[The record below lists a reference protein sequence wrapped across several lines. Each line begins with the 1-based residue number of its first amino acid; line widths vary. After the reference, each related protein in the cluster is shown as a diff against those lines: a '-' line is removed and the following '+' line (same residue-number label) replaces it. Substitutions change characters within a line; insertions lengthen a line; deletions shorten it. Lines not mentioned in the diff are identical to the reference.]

1 MRVSYEDL
9 KKLCEALKT
18 DRLNSWSRVNC
29 VHNSL
34 YEYLLKY
41 ILHIKE
47 DRDDSIYKVTGG
59 ISHDIME
66 RFYTHELDYDKMA
79 EEFDDGWMTAF
90 DIAELKFVRGDGK
103 RNQSIADKYYYDL
116 KNFFETHEI
125 ITESID
131 IEQFVTVKVGDEYYQ
146 GYIDALIKHED
157 GSYTILDWKTSS
169 IYKGDKAKN
178 ECGQLVM
185 YSLALHQ
192 KGIPFDKIKIAW
204 NFLKYQCVTV
214 QSKKGVKKVRE
225 IERCTLGEKLQANA
239 KMWLKEF
246 GYTEDQVFEYLDKLA
261 QTNDIKVLPEEV
273 QAKYEFHDCYVYVE
287 LTQELIDYWTNF
299 IIDTMKEIR
308 SKEAQYEE
316 LKEAGKYEEADK
328 LWWED
333 EESVKKQSYYLS
345 NLCGYSPNLHK
356 PYKAYLEALDAQKN
370 GDILGTKKKSDEEY
384 AIDDLGWLNNL

>member
-9 KKLCEALKT
+9 KKLCEALGT

-125 ITESID
+125 ITEPID

-273 QAKYEFHDCYVYVE
+273 QEKYEFHDCYVYVE

-356 PYKAYLEALDAQKN
+356 PYKAYLETLDAKKN

>member
-9 KKLCEALKT
+9 KKLCEALGT

-125 ITESID
+125 ITEPID

-214 QSKKGVKKVRE
+214 QSKKRVKKVRE

-273 QAKYEFHDCYVYVE
+273 QEKYEFHDCYVYVE

-356 PYKAYLEALDAQKN
+356 PYKVYLEALDAQKN
-370 GDILGTKKKSDEEY
+370 GDILGSKKKSDEEY

>member
-9 KKLCEALKT
+9 KKLCEALGT

-34 YEYLLKY
+34 YEYYLKY
-41 ILHIKE
+41 ILHEKE

-66 RFYTHELDYDKMA
+66 RFYTHELEYDKMA

-125 ITESID
+125 ITEPID

>member
-9 KKLCEALKT
+9 KKLCEALGT

-79 EEFDDGWMTAF
+79 EEFDNGWMTAF

-116 KNFFETHEI
+116 KNFFETHEV
-125 ITESID
+125 ITEPID

-146 GYIDALIKHED
+146 GYIDALISHED

-178 ECGQLVM
+178 ECGQLTL
-185 YSLALHQ
+185 YGIALHQ
-192 KGIPFDKIKIAW
+192 KGIPYEKIKIAW

>member
-1 MRVSYEDL
+1 LRVSYEDL
-9 KKLCEALKT
+9 KKLCEALGT

-90 DIAELKFVRGDGK
+90 DVAELKFVRGDGK

-125 ITESID
+125 ITEPID

-146 GYIDALIKHED
+146 GYIDALISHKD

-273 QAKYEFHDCYVYVE
+273 QEKYEFHDCYVYVE

-328 LWWED
+328 LWWEE

>member
-9 KKLCEALKT
+9 KKLCEALGT

-125 ITESID
+125 ITEPID

-246 GYTEDQVFEYLDKLA
+246 GYTEDQVFEYLDKLS

-273 QAKYEFHDCYVYVE
+273 QEKYEFHDCYVYVE

-356 PYKAYLEALDAQKN
+356 PYKAYLEALDDQKN
-370 GDILGTKKKSDEEY
+370 GDILGTKKKSDKEY

>member
-116 KNFFETHEI
+116 KNFFETHEV
-125 ITESID
+125 ITEPID

-261 QTNDIKVLPEEV
+261 QTNDIKILPEEV
-273 QAKYEFHDCYVYVE
+273 QEKYEFHDCYVYVE

-356 PYKAYLEALDAQKN
+356 PYKAYLEALDEQKN

>member
-125 ITESID
+125 ITEPID

-204 NFLKYQCVTV
+204 NFLKYQCITV

-273 QAKYEFHDCYVYVE
+273 QEKYEFHDCYVYVE

>member
-125 ITESID
+125 ITEPID

-214 QSKKGVKKVRE
+214 QSKKGIKKVRE

-356 PYKAYLEALDAQKN
+356 PYKAYLEALDNQKN

>member
-9 KKLCEALKT
+9 KKLCEALGT

-125 ITESID
+125 ITEPID

-273 QAKYEFHDCYVYVE
+273 QEKYEFHDCYVYVE

-308 SKEAQYEE
+308 SKEAHYEE

-356 PYKAYLEALDAQKN
+356 PYKAYLDALDAQKN

>member
-9 KKLCEALKT
+9 KKLCEALGT

-125 ITESID
+125 ITEPID

-273 QAKYEFHDCYVYVE
+273 QEKYEFHDCYVYVE

-356 PYKAYLEALDAQKN
+356 PYKAYLEALDDQKN

>member
-9 KKLCEALKT
+9 KKLCEALGT

-125 ITESID
+125 ITEPID

-299 IIDTMKEIR
+299 IIDTMNEIR

>member
-125 ITESID
+125 ITEPID

>member
-9 KKLCEALKT
+9 KKLCEALGT

-59 ISHDIME
+59 ISHNIME
-66 RFYTHELDYDKMA
+66 RFYTHELEYDKMA

-116 KNFFETHEI
+116 KNFFETHEV
-125 ITESID
+125 ITEPID

-178 ECGQLVM
+178 ECGQLTL
-185 YSLALHQ
+185 YGIALHQ
-192 KGIPFDKIKIAW
+192 KGIPYEKIKIAW

-261 QTNDIKVLPEEV
+261 QTNDIKILPEEV
-273 QAKYEFHDCYVYVE
+273 QEKYEFHDCYVYVE

>member
-125 ITESID
+125 ITEPID

-261 QTNDIKVLPEEV
+261 QTNDIKILPEEV
-273 QAKYEFHDCYVYVE
+273 QEKYEFHDCYVYVE

-356 PYKAYLEALDAQKN
+356 PYKAYLEALDDQKN

>member
-9 KKLCEALKT
+9 KKLCEALGT

-66 RFYTHELDYDKMA
+66 RFYTHELDYNKMA

-116 KNFFETHEI
+116 KNFFETHEV
-125 ITESID
+125 ITEPID

-178 ECGQLVM
+178 ECGQLTL
-185 YSLALHQ
+185 YGIALHQ
-192 KGIPFDKIKIAW
+192 KGIPYEKIKIAW

>member
-125 ITESID
+125 ITEPID

-214 QSKKGVKKVRE
+214 QSKKGIKKVRE

-261 QTNDIKVLPEEV
+261 QTNDIKILPEEV
-273 QAKYEFHDCYVYVE
+273 QEKYEFHDCYVYVE

-356 PYKAYLEALDAQKN
+356 PYKAYLEALDDQKN

>member
-9 KKLCEALKT
+9 KKLCEALGT

-125 ITESID
+125 ITDPID

-356 PYKAYLEALDAQKN
+356 PYKAYLETLDAQKN

>member
-9 KKLCEALKT
+9 KKLCVALGT

-79 EEFDDGWMTAF
+79 EEFDDGWITAF

-116 KNFFETHEI
+116 KNFFETHEV
-125 ITESID
+125 ITEPID

-273 QAKYEFHDCYVYVE
+273 QEKYEFHDCYVYVE

>member
-125 ITESID
+125 ITEPID

-204 NFLKYQCVTV
+204 NFIKYQCITV

-273 QAKYEFHDCYVYVE
+273 QEKYEFHDCYVYVE

>member
-1 MRVSYEDL
+1 M
-9 KKLCEALKT
+9 
-18 DRLNSWSRVNC
+18 NC
-29 VHNSL
+29 VHNSW
-34 YEYLLKY
+34 YEYYLKY
-41 ILHIKE
+41 ILHKEE

-59 ISHDIME
+59 ISHDIIE
-66 RFYTHELDYDKMA
+66 RFYTRQLEYEKMP
-79 EEFDDGWMTAF
+79 EEFDEGWMTAF
-90 DIAELKFVRGDGK
+90 DIAELKFVRGDSD
-103 RNQSIADKYYYDL
+103 RNNSIATKYYYDL
-116 KNFFETHEI
+116 KNFFETHEVI
-125 ITESID
+125 KEPMD

-157 GSYTILDWKTSS
+157 ESYTILDWKSSS

-185 YSLALHQ
+185 YAIALNQ

-225 IERCTLGEKLQANA
+225 IERSTLGEKLQANA
-239 KMWLKEF
+239 KMWLKDF
-246 GYTEDQVFEYLDKLA
+246 GYNEDEIFEYLDKMA
-261 QTNDIKVLPEEV
+261 QTNSIKVLPEEV
-273 QAKYEFHDCYVYVE
+273 QEKYEFHDCYVYVD
-287 LTQELIDYWTNF
+287 LTDELIEHWTNF

-316 LKEAGKYEEADK
+316 LKAAGKYEEADK

-345 NLCGYSPNLHK
+345 NLCGYSPKLHK
-356 PYKAYLEALDAQKN
+356 PYKAYLDTLEAKKN
-370 GDILGTKKKSDEEY
+370 GDIFEQKKQEEEY
-384 AIDDLGWLNNL
+384 SIDNLDWLNDL